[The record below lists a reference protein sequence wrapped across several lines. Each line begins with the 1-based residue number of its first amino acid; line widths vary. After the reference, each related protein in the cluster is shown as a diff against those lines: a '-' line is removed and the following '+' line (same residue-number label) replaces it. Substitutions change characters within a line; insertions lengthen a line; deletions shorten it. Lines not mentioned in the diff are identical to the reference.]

1 MDISEK
7 AATALALSRVEEE
20 QIETV
25 RSFMKKLGNEALS
38 LFETL
43 WVQGDNSRLEKL
55 IELKENILQQKT
67 IN

>member
-1 MDISEK
+1 
-7 AATALALSRVEEE
+7 
-20 QIETV
+20 
-25 RSFMKKLGNEALS
+25 MKKLGNEALS